1 MAALQCIQLTVLRQT
16 CRADMTKICWLR
28 EQLFE
33 SYLHKLTKSTLKI
46 TTAIIS
52 AKALVKSARTEG
64 DEAFLFA
71 CINRKQLK

>member
-1 MAALQCIQLTVLRQT
+1 MAALQCIQLTVLRQA

-33 SYLHKLTKSTLKI
+33 SYLHKLIKSTLKI
-46 TTAIIS
+46 TTTIIS

-64 DEAFLFA
+64 DEAFFV
-71 CINRKQLK
+71 CMH